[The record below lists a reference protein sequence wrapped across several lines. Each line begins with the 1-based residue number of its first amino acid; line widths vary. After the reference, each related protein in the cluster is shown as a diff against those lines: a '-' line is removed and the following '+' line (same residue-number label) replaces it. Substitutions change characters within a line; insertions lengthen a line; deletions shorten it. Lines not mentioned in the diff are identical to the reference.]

1 MGATDNF
8 PITAPQGLV
17 YGMEENVLSGVLES
31 IADSGRVFGRR
42 KRADQ
47 RAWRATYRL
56 TTEQLRQ
63 LRDFYNRFRG
73 ASQYFIWTRPGWFTN
88 SGALSDRVFAV
99 HWAAAPAVVAQHHEN
114 YDVEISLIE
123 AVGVSLASYPDPAAG
138 HPSHFQEETAGFVV
152 GGVWT
157 QASHSNAHG
166 GAEKTNPNTNT
177 TDRFRFV
184 YSGYGFRLW
193 TRKAGDRERSD
204 FGGAVAVPV
213 EDDVPVLRRMIW
225 LQRSRVR
232 TPTAASPS
240 SRSSHRCRGNTRH
253 IARRNRSRAR
263 KQTRFP
269 NRRRAAA
276 L

>member
-138 HPSHFQEETAGFVV
+138 HPSHFQEETAGFVA

-177 TDRFRFV
+177 TDRFRFM

-193 TRKAGDRERSD
+193 ARKASD
-204 FGGAVAVPV
+204 LGIVEVLLDGASLGTLDLYSASALASAAGLTKL
-213 EDDVPVLRRMIW
+213 DVPLGLHIVELKA
-225 LQRSRVR
+225 
-232 TPTAASPS
+232 TNTKNASS
-240 SRSSHRCRGNTRH
+240 SANT
-253 IARRNRSRAR
+253 IVADAVEVI
-263 KQTRFP
+263 P
-269 NRRRAAA
+269 
-276 L
+276 